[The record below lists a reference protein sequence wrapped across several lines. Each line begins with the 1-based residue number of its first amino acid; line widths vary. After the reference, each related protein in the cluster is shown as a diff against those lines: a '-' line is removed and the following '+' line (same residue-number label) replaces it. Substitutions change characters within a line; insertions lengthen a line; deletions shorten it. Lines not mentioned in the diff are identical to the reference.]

1 MSKRSDRRA
10 KQRKA
15 THKPKTRVAPAK
27 PATDRAIYFILGVIG
42 LFFVLLGWLMTND
55 NDPRFWRILVLV
67 YLIFF
72 VWMVNLSAFQVIR
85 GKHVAA
91 WKGSLARIPLRSLG
105 YTGPHGE
112 GKPMEAASHDPDAPK
127 AVMTCLAIS
136 VLLLAGAAALLIPG
150 VVW

>member
-10 KQRKA
+10 KHRTARKSVEPA
-15 THKPKTRVAPAK
+15 AK

-55 NDPRFWRILVLV
+55 NDPKFWRVLTLV
-67 YLIFF
+67 YLAFI
-72 VWMVNLSAFQVIR
+72 VWMINLSAFQVIR
-85 GKHVAA
+85 GKHVAP
-91 WKGSLARIPLRSLG
+91 WKGSLARLPLRPLG
-105 YTGPHGE
+105 YTGPHGN
-112 GKPMEAASHDPDAPK
+112 GKPMDAASHDPEAQK

-136 VLLLAGAAALLIPG
+136 VLVLAGLAALLIPG